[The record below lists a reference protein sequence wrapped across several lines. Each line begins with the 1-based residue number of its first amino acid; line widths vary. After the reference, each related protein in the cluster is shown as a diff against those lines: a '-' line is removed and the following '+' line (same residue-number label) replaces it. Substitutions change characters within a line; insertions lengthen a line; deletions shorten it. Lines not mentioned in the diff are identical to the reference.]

1 MFSVSE
7 KVGASVSSSKIITFT
22 LKLEVAVFPTVSVA
36 VHVTVVMPA
45 RNKLPDIGI
54 QRIGLS
60 SPELSNA
67 LGTGYVTIAPLEN
80 EVYSVI
86 SLDAKMV
93 GGVLSEISSQ
103 ARIVTS
109 KLAVPIFP
117 AASRAGHV
125 TAVTPIGKKVPDG
138 GLHFVLSI

>member
-1 MFSVSE
+1 M
-7 KVGASVSSSKIITFT
+7 SSSKIITFT

-36 VHVTVVMPA
+36 VHVTVVVPA

-54 QRIGLS
+54 QRIGLF

-67 LGTGYVTIAPLEN
+67 LGTEYVTMAPLEN

-86 SLDAKMV
+86 SFDAEMV

-103 ARIVTS
+103 ASIVTVS
-109 KLAVPIFP
+109 YTHLTLPTNREV
-117 AASRAGHV
+117 
-125 TAVTPIGKKVPDG
+125 
-138 GLHFVLSI
+138 